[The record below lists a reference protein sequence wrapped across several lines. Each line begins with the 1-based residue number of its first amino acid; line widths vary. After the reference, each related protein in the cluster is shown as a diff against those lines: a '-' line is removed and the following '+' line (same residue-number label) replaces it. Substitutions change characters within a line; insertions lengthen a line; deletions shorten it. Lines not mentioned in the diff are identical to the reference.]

1 MASVQNITVQNLA
14 DYLRIS
20 ELTPADSVFLQQAL
34 EAAKTY
40 IKHYTGINDQA
51 LNNADDLTIVVYVIV
66 QDMYDTR
73 TFYTENTNANIIVEN
88 ILNAYSI
95 NLL

>member
-20 ELTPADSVFLQQAL
+20 ELTPADSAFLQQAL

-40 IKHYTGINDQA
+40 IKHYTGINDQV
-51 LNNADDLTIVVYVIV
+51 LNSADDLTIVVYVIV

-73 TFYTENTNANIIVEN
+73 TFYTDNANANIIVEN